1 MLWEGAPEVYLAKVT
16 AAIHYWQEDDYF
28 RYLAKVTAAV
38 HTCLAASDDEAKR
51 PAPQCEQLSDI
62 AARLKEIEAER
73 LRAIQAATLPG
84 EKN

>member
-1 MLWEGAPEVYLAKVT
+1 MLWEGGKPVKINSYPPEV
-16 AAIHYWQEDDYF
+16 YWQEDDYF